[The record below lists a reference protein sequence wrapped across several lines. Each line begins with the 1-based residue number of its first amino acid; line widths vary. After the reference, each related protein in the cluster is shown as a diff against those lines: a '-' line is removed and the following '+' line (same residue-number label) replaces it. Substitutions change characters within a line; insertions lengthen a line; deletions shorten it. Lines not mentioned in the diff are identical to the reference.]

1 MAKRALSPPVKEY
14 AKESPLE
21 SLALTVVM
29 AVSPSAT
36 DKLPGL
42 LMVGAAFGLLPPPL
56 LLFELEPPPPPQ
68 PVIINS
74 ETAAM
79 SLFIYDLYP
88 KF

>member
-21 SLALTVVM
+21 SLALTVVT

-36 DKLPGL
+36 ERLPGL
-42 LMVGAAFGLLPPPL
+42 LMVGVLFAAAALAPPP
-56 LLFELEPPPPPQ
+56 ELEPPPPQ

-79 SLFIYDLYP
+79 SLFIYDLRP
-88 KF
+88 KL